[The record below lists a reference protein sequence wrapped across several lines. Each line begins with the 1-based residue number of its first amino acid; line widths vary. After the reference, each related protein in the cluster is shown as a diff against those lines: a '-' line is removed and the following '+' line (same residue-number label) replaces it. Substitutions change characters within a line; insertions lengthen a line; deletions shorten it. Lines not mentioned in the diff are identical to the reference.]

1 MYLITAYFD
10 DNTNR
15 MLQAYIDRIAQ
26 ATGNNFMTDNH
37 VPPHLTLSAIEA
49 REAKTLAT
57 GFDLLEGKI
66 KATPIRIVTV
76 GQLLPYVMYVA
87 PVLDRSLLELQESV
101 SNAFKTIPETMISK
115 YYQPYSWF
123 PHITL
128 AKKLQK
134 DQMQAAFC
142 IMQEKFQPIKGVI
155 TKVDLAKVNPHED
168 LAMYYLK

>member
-1 MYLITAYFD
+1 MYLISAYFD

-15 MLQAYIDRIAQ
+15 TLQAYIDRIAQ

-49 REAKTLAT
+49 RDARTLAA
-57 GFDLLEGKI
+57 GFDSLEGKI
-66 KATPIRIVTV
+66 KATPINIVTL
-76 GQLLPYVMYVA
+76 GQMLPYVMYVA
-87 PVLDRSLLELQESV
+87 PVLDKGLFELQEIV
-101 SNAFKTIPETMISK
+101 TDAFKTIPQTTISK

-134 DQMQAAFC
+134 DQMQTVFC
-142 IMQEKFQPIKGVI
+142 VMQERFRPMKGMI
-155 TKVDLAKVNPHED
+155 TKIGLAKVNPHED
-168 LAMYYLK
+168 LSIYHLK

>member
-49 REAKTLAT
+49 RDAKTLAV

-66 KATPIRIVTV
+66 KATPIHIVTV
-76 GQLLPYVMYVA
+76 GQMLPYVMYVA
-87 PVLDRSLLELQESV
+87 PVLDGALLELQESV

-134 DQMQAAFC
+134 DQMQTAFC

-155 TKVDLAKVNPHED
+155 TKVGLAKVNPHED